1 MISAKLLH
9 LVNNRLQRILGYV
22 ELIELLELETDQEKR
37 VKVFEKVRKEVRN
50 LEDVL
55 KAKVQ
60 R

>member
-9 LVNNRLQRILGYV
+9 SVNNRLQRILGYV
-22 ELIELLELETDQEKR
+22 ELIEIETDREKQF
-37 VKVFEKVRKEVRN
+37 KLFEKVRKEVRN
-50 LEDVL
+50 LEEIL

>member
-22 ELIELLELETDQEKR
+22 ELVEIERDPEKQA
-37 VKVFEKVRKEVRN
+37 KLFEKVRKEVRS
-50 LEDVL
+50 LEEIL

>member
-37 VKVFEKVRKEVRN
+37 VKLFEKVRKEVRN

>member
-9 LVNNRLQRILGYV
+9 MVNNRLQRILGYN
-22 ELIELLELETDQEKR
+22 ELIEIETDQEKR
-37 VKVFEKVRKEVRN
+37 AKLFEKVRKEVRN
-50 LEDVL
+50 LEDLL